1 MFITA
6 QTFILNIV
14 IMVLDLMERGG
25 HVLRGVTAHGSPGRP
40 LQFDRLEAAF
50 ATTFHMKAARQ
61 KLGGNDVRIRN
72 NRYVGDYLLD
82 YLYREESLSKLQDEH
97 SQPSKLGLRR
107 FYLGVMVGVC
117 CIRKLGKRT
126 ATRCMPASIRKWPSH
141 A

>member
-14 IMVLDLMERGG
+14 IMVLDLMERSG
-25 HVLRGVTAHGSPGRP
+25 HVLRGVTAHGSPGGP
-40 LQFDRLEAAF
+40 LRFDRLEAAF

-97 SQPSKLGLRR
+97 SQSCKIGLC
-107 FYLGVMVGVC
+107 YLCLAVMVGVC
-117 CIRKLGKRT
+117 CI
-126 ATRCMPASIRKWPSH
+126 
-141 A
+141 